1 MKHLRQQEHKQS
13 QAVSLNKPNSMLPFC
28 DSSPICLSAG
38 ATYDA
43 HTYWNKASSS
53 AAASSSDMSDLS
65 SDYSASDQT
74 SDLSNADQPGADT
87 ASLAAAVAAV
97 DSAAEA
103 AMEAD
108 AAFELPFLPESAA
121 EPITAAALLQAVPP
135 AVTALQNGISNLATA
150 MKDLLTPDQA
160 SAQLLDQATSNAQL
174 GSSDLT
180 EVSIIATA
188 STAALNAQQGSAT
201 APTTDASQ
209 VQLLSPKPL
218 ARQQSKAGDLAFARQ
233 KSRTERRPKLL
244 LLSNSLLMP
253 LPSQSAAANAAT
265 GKQQIA
271 DALKRTRSIPAVADA
286 SVAQTGPAVG
296 GAAAATGGI
305 AGAFRRAKTVNKAS
319 FAVPDNSAGVVPVAP
334 TAQSDPPTG
343 SAAAVVGGVAGAFR
357 RAKTVNKASFAVPDE
372 ASSAEGIASMRHAS
386 VTFKGSDKQHSPAAR

>member
-1 MKHLRQQEHKQS
+1 
-13 QAVSLNKPNSMLPFC
+13 MLPFC

-43 HTYWNKASSS
+43 HTYWNKASRS

-65 SDYSASDQT
+65 SDYSGSDHT
-74 SDLSNADQPGADT
+74 SDLSNTDQPCADT

-121 EPITAAALLQAVPP
+121 EQITAAALLQAVPP
-135 AVTALQNGISNLATA
+135 AVAALQNGISNLATA

-188 STAALNAQQGSAT
+188 STAALNIQQDSAA

-218 ARQQSKAGDLAFARQ
+218 ARQQSKAGDMAFARQ

-253 LPSQSAAANAAT
+253 LPVMPVQPATASAAT
-265 GKQQIA
+265 SKQQIA
-271 DALKRTRSIPAVADA
+271 DALKRTASIPAVADA
-286 SVAQTGPAVG
+286 SVAQTGAAV
-296 GAAAATGGI
+296 GAAATTGGI

-319 FAVPDNSAGVVPVAP
+319 FAVPDNSAGVVPVAH
-334 TAQSDPPTG
+334 TAQSDPATG
-343 SAAAVVGGVAGAFR
+343 GAAAVVGGVAGAFR
-357 RAKTVNKASFAVPDE
+357 RAKTVNKASFALPDE
-372 ASSAEGIASMRHAS
+372 ASSAEGIANLRHAS